1 MAPTVNPPS
10 QTTGTPEIAPSPRF
24 SPSSI
29 LQGTQTHKNQL
40 KPLLYTFLLFE
51 YVASASVE
59 RYCLFPLC
67 VETASPEFITM
78 TTTVTVTV
86 TPTPTNCPNLG
97 T

>member
-1 MAPTVNPPS
+1 M
-10 QTTGTPEIAPSPRF
+10 
-24 SPSSI
+24 
-29 LQGTQTHKNQL
+29 
-40 KPLLYTFLLFE
+40 FLLFE

-67 VETASPEFITM
+67 VETASPGFITM